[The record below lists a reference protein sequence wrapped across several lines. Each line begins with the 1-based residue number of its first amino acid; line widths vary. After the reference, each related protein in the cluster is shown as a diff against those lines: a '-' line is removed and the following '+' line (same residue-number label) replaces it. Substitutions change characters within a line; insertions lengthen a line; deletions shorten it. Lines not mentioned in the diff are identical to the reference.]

1 MHAGLGTRLD
11 YAVFQ
16 RKKNKKEID
25 CLHLDYTVLVSN
37 DVIITFTVPGYSGTF
52 ALRSRPTFMH
62 DATKFTSVVA
72 YQTVQIAQ
80 IIERRVGNILLVQ
93 TAECLVFYLHSEQTT
108 EVVNFFMHA
117 SFTHRSE

>member
-1 MHAGLGTRLD
+1 M
-11 YAVFQ
+11 FQ

-25 CLHLDYTVLVSN
+25 CIHLDYTVLVSN

-80 IIERRVGNILLVQ
+80 IIERRVGNIIII
-93 TAECLVFYLHSEQTT
+93 
-108 EVVNFFMHA
+108 A
-117 SFTHRSE
+117 STDCRMPGVLSTQ

>member
-1 MHAGLGTRLD
+1 
-11 YAVFQ
+11 
-16 RKKNKKEID
+16 
-25 CLHLDYTVLVSN
+25 LDYTVLVSN

-62 DATKFTSVVA
+62 ATKFTSVVA

-80 IIERRVGNILLVQ
+80 IIERRVDNILLVQ
-93 TAECLVFYLHSEQTT
+93 TAECLVFYLRSEQST
-108 EVVNFFMHA
+108 EVVYFFMHA